1 MKLSQNFGLGEIM
14 TRVSQALA
22 VRSDKARQYM
32 WFSIQIRQGHQVK
45 PVLSCPV
52 KTILTACTTHPD
64 RWMRAVHRLGED
76 RDIVDV
82 IELASEIDRLVRPG
96 LADNLYSLVHPP
108 GGFGFGVAEFF
119 LLLRPPAF
127 ANAEVNPAVGNNI
140 PHRVGLRDI
149 ERIV

>member
-1 MKLSQNFGLGEIM
+1 MKLSQDFGLGEIM
-14 TRVSQALA
+14 TRVSQPLP
-22 VRSDKARQYM
+22 VGSDKARQYM

-64 RWMRAVHRLGED
+64 RWMRALHRLGED

-96 LADNLYSLVHPP
+96 LADDLYSLVHPP
-108 GGFGFGVAEFF
+108 GGFGLVDAEFF
-119 LLLRPPAF
+119 LIIGLPAF
-127 ANAEVNPAVGNNI
+127 SNPQIKPRCG
-140 PHRVGLRDI
+140 
-149 ERIV
+149 

>member
-52 KTILTACTTHPD
+52 NTILTACTTHPD
-64 RWMRAVHRLGED
+64 RGMRALHRLGED

-96 LADNLYSLVHPP
+96 LADDLYSLVHPP
-108 GGFGFGVAEFF
+108 GGFGLVDAEF
-119 LLLRPPAF
+119 LVLIRLAAF
-127 ANAEVNPAVGNNI
+127 ANGEGKTGGGNKN
-140 PHRVGLRDI
+140 
-149 ERIV
+149 